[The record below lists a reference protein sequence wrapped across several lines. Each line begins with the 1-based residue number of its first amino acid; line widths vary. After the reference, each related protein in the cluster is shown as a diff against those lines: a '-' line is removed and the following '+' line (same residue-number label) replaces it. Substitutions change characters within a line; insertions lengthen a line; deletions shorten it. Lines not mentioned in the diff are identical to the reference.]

1 MRKKRTAL
9 ILAASLFVFLGGCNN
24 NKTAD
29 TLSAE
34 DAKKAISDYSPGAII
49 TECDYNED
57 KSVYEIKFETDY
69 GEYNATVDSKSGK
82 VLSVTLIEPD
92 PVVPDDPVDG
102 DGSKQIL
109 TPDDALTVAI
119 MDADVSGSVMTVKND
134 YDRDE
139 NAYFL
144 IFRSG
149 NKEFT
154 YKIDAETGDILD
166 SSVDMDS

>member
-1 MRKKRTAL
+1 M
-9 ILAASLFVFLGGCNN
+9 FLGGCNN
-24 NKTAD
+24 NKTED
-29 TLSAE
+29 KLSSE
-34 DAKKAISDYSPGAII
+34 DAKKAIADYSPGAII
-49 TECDYNED
+49 TECDYDDD
-57 KSVYEIKFETDY
+57 KSVYEIRFETDY
-69 GEYNATVDSKSGK
+69 GEYNAIVDGKSGK

-92 PVVPDDPVDG
+92 PVVPDDTDDG
-102 DGSKQIL
+102 DGAKQML

-134 YDRDE
+134 YNKDE
-139 NAYFL
+139 NTYFL

-154 YKIDAETGDILD
+154 YTVDAETGDILD